1 MKTIV
6 YVFGMDFEEKKQYVD
21 KVLEK
26 IRRPDLKTSLHAFE
40 REFPPPYGKK
50 RFAEYRF
57 FFEEGD
63 ATLDTLIEEL
73 HENVHLSVRMDR
85 VYTRQE
91 LLAAELLHLMITGT
105 VGEGRDHYGTRFDW
119 SQACRGCW
127 SGLVQ
132 TGDLIIDKAKM
143 GKKDIAKTYTSE
155 VVISERLTQLIQEA
169 QLKGYE
175 LRPVRHRSNRLR
187 DEPIL
192 YQLIV
197 THTLPPVAPSTQVR
211 TCSDCGRSGL
221 ELFTEIYY
229 RRQDLE
235 KTGVKDFNQTME
247 WYHWIIV
254 SQKVYR
260 LFLEHKIRNFEVEVV
275 RILD

>member
-21 KVLEK
+21 QVLEK
-26 IRRPDLKTSLHAFE
+26 IRRPDLKTSLHEFE
-40 REFPPPYGKK
+40 REFPPPYGKI

-57 FFEEGD
+57 LFEEGD
-63 ATLDTLIEEL
+63 LTLDSLIKEL
-73 HENVHLSVRMDR
+73 RENVHLSVRIDR
-85 VYTRQE
+85 LYTRQE

-105 VGEGRDHYGTRFDW
+105 VAEGMDHYGTRFDW
-119 SQACRGCW
+119 SQACRRCW
-127 SGLVQ
+127 SSLVQ
-132 TGDLIIDKAKM
+132 MSDLIIDKAKM
-143 GKKDIAKTYTSE
+143 GKKDIATTYTSE
-155 VVISERLTQLIQEA
+155 VVISERLARLIQEA

-187 DEPIL
+187 DEPVL
-192 YQLIV
+192 YQLFV
-197 THTLPPVAPSTQVR
+197 THALSPVAPPTQVR
-211 TCSDCGRSGL
+211 TCSDCGRPGL

-247 WYHWIIV
+247 WRHWIIV

-260 LFLEHKIRNFEVEVV
+260 LFLEQKIRNFEVEIV